1 MKKIVL
7 FAAAGMLATA
17 SIVYATVSSEK
28 KATSKEIKKE
38 VTVKKDSKCSKSKKA
53 FTHHCVL

>member
-17 SIVYATVSSEK
+17 SIVYATVER
-28 KATSKEIKKE
+28 KATPKKDAVKKE
-38 VTVKKDSKCSKSKKA
+38 ETVKKSKSCNRSS
-53 FTHHCVL
+53 HHCIL